1 MKKAKQRRNTNII
14 IIDVANLIYRIV
26 YSFPSMLMRYD
37 DKSFFNSGAIYGT
50 IKILLLLF
58 KQLQPQNIILVYEG
72 DKNNNPRF
80 KHPDYK
86 KKRANDKSIDITN
99 ELKLMQHMAAM
110 MGMINIIPQ
119 RGEADDGIANVAT
132 KLNNSEKFDSIY
144 IISND
149 KDMMALLKQN
159 IKIIKKIQNN
169 IDITNILTKTKFV
182 KEWGF
187 LPRYF
192 SYFLAIAGDTSDCIP
207 GIYRI
212 GKITAK
218 KILQKL
224 TQQKIDI
231 NPHNIAIEIKEKLKK
246 KTLLNLNSIEEQLI
260 SFYNLTK
267 IRHNWHITIAIGEKP
282 PNIKRIEKLFTIMQF
297 QQLLKNFSDISTM
310 CDNCET
316 NKLQIVKLL
325 QS

>member
-1 MKKAKQRRNTNII
+1 
-14 IIDVANLIYRIV
+14 
-26 YSFPSMLMRYD
+26 MLMRYD